1 MELTWLGHACFRLK
15 NRDTTIILDP
25 YGPNCG
31 YPSRNF
37 GEADVVTVSHNHAA
51 HDNVGGVSK
60 QRLVISGPGEYEV
73 AGVLITGVRTFHD
86 AMRGAERGANTAF
99 VFEMDELRI
108 CHLGDLGHVPT
119 PQQAEALSGA
129 EILLIPV
136 GGHTTIDAA
145 AAAEVVSLLEPR
157 ISVPMHYRVDGSTV
171 DLDPLD
177 AFLKQ
182 MGVSAPQPSA
192 RLSVT
197 RTSLPLETTVSVLE
211 YRR

>member
-25 YGPNCG
+25 YGPNSG

-51 HDNVGGVSK
+51 HDNVGAVSK